1 MGIKE
6 LWIID
11 PDQKDVTVYRFDQD
25 PIDPVGKLTGQEE
38 VSSPLLPELK
48 IPLQDIFRSG

>member
-48 IPLQDIFRSG
+48 IPLQDIFRRG